1 MRTSE
6 NSPTRTLVNKGKGRG
21 DAARRLC
28 DNVQAEGPALVAEPS
43 QRLIPLELSGGDACG
58 NADGV
63 AGGARRGA
71 CGACGN
77 VSVVFLLQLPTGS
90 SLHPL
95 SQRAGTRQPRR
106 VI

>member
-1 MRTSE
+1 MQDPASELPRT
-6 NSPTRTLVNKGKGRG
+6 PLPGTWVNKGKGRG
-21 DAARRLC
+21 DTARRLC

-43 QRLIPLELSGGDACG
+43 QRLIPLELSGG
-58 NADGV
+58 
-63 AGGARRGA
+63 GA